1 VLWPNN
7 LCLNKHILPINY
19 ATQVNPTHPVTYSEI
34 SCHGSVWVNL
44 NDRRSL
50 EFINGWEGVGE
61 WLVGRAVLIE
71 GEQNIYIFFKKL
83 SNFERFKLFLQEL
96 FFRNYF
102 SGIIFRG

>member
-1 VLWPNN
+1 MLWPDN

-19 ATQVNPTHPVTYSEI
+19 ATQVNPTHPVTYSKI
-34 SCHGSVWVNL
+34 
-44 NDRRSL
+44 
-50 EFINGWEGVGE
+50 VGE

-71 GEQNIYIFFKKL
+71 GEQNIKKKDI